1 MQFDNKTTR
10 SVADAV
16 ALIMSGKKAEVVQE
30 SVEQLQEY
38 ESKDGVYK
46 HEAKKG
52 RYGGSDAPTD
62 PFAGVRGPGKKDID
76 KIEAEKKKKKV
87 KGKFTEMVA
96 TYQETGLKALEEAW
110 GKKKK
115 VMKEEPDN
123 AQFTAE
129 LEKQKKKAAG
139 TADES
144 DKAKV
149 AAAASQGCVEVKEE
163 TEQLDELSKTTL
175 NNYVD
180 SAKQDNKDHA
190 DSRRSGDAEE
200 SKWAKDRFV
209 KRNTGMGAAKQR
221 LNKEETEEVVEEELK
236 GNQHKID
243 KNKNNK
249 IDAHDFKLL
258 RKEESEELDE
268 RTLTASETEKKEE
281 IVKSMKK
288 GMAGFK
294 ERYGDRAKSVMYATA
309 TKQAKG
315 E

>member
-1 MQFDNKTTR
+1 
-10 SVADAV
+10 
-16 ALIMSGKKAEVVQE
+16 MSDKETI
-30 SVEQLQEY
+30 LEY

-52 RYGGSDAPTD
+52 RYGGSEKPVD
-62 PFAGVRGPGKKDID
+62 PFAGVRGPGKKDIE
-76 KIEAEKKKKKV
+76 KIEKEKKKKP
-87 KGKFTEMVA
+87 FSEMVA
-96 TYQETGLKALEEAW
+96 QYQEKGLKSLAEAW

-123 AQFTAE
+123 EQFTAE

-139 TADES
+139 TAPEG

-149 AAAASQGCVEVKEE
+149 AAAASQGVVNVKEE

-180 SAKQDNKDHA
+180 AAKQDNKDHA

-200 SKWAKDRFV
+200 AKWAKDRFV

-221 LNKEETEEVVEEELK
+221 LNKEEVVEEELK
-236 GNQHKID
+236 GNQHKLD

-249 IDAHDFKLL
+249 IDSQDFKIL
-258 RKEESEELDE
+258 RKEETEELDE
-268 RTLTASETEKKEE
+268 RTLTASETEKKED
-281 IVKSMKK
+281 IVKGMKK
-288 GMAGFK
+288 SISGFK
-294 ERYGDRAKSVMYATA
+294 ARYGDRAKSVMYATA